1 MQMHRR
7 MHRDVSSDHDLSDQA
22 VVGNMDGSPRGCWG
36 VLVGAGLHLKK
47 G

>member
-22 VVGNMDGSPRGCWG
+22 VVGDMDGSPCVVHGDCPRPC
-36 VLVGAGLHLKK
+36 AECTQE
-47 G
+47 